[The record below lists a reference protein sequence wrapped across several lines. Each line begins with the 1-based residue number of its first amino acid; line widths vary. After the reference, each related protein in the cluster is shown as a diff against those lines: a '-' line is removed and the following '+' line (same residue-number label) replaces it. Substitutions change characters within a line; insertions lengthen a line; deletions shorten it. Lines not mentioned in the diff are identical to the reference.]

1 MGDPVTDET
10 IKKLKLWKLESY
22 SYQENVLK
30 PISQFL
36 NLSLE
41 EVEDLL
47 AKNLDMARI
56 ESSHS
61 SAEQARLFRM
71 EKQIEVDLG
80 LDYFLQLELLSE
92 NQINIIR
99 EDVMNKLESSG
110 KLDFNSKSDKYKD
123 LINEARNKILKIL
136 KEN

>member
-1 MGDPVTDET
+1 MTNET

-22 SYQENVLK
+22 SYKDNVLK
-30 PISQFL
+30 PLSQFL
-36 NLSLE
+36 NLSLD

-47 AKNLDMARI
+47 VKNLDMARI

-80 LDYFLQLELLSE
+80 LDYFLHLELLTK
-92 NQINIIR
+92 NQVNTIR

-110 KLDFNSKSDKYKD
+110 KLDFDLKSDRYRK
-123 LINEARNKILKIL
+123 LTNEARDEILKIL

>member
-1 MGDPVTDET
+1 MTDET

>member
-1 MGDPVTDET
+1 MTDET

-22 SYQENVLK
+22 SYEYNVLQ

-36 NLSLE
+36 DISLE
-41 EVEDLL
+41 EVEELL

-61 SAEQARLFRM
+61 SAEQAKLFRI
-71 EKQIEVDLG
+71 EKMIEIDLG
-80 LDYFLQLELLSE
+80 LDYFLHLELLSQ
-92 NQINIIR
+92 NQINSIR
-99 EDVMNKLESSG
+99 EEVMNKLEKSG
-110 KLDFNSKSDKYKD
+110 KLDFDLNSNEYKE
-123 LINEARNKILKIL
+123 LIDEARETILKIL

>member
-1 MGDPVTDET
+1 MTDET

-22 SYQENVLK
+22 SYKDNVLEPLSK
-30 PISQFL
+30 FL
-36 NLSLE
+36 NISIE
-41 EVEDLL
+41 EVEELL

-61 SAEQARLFRM
+61 SAEQARLFRT

-80 LDYFLQLELLSE
+80 LDYFLHLELLTE
-92 NQINIIR
+92 HQINIIK
-99 EDVMNKLESSG
+99 EEVMNELEMSG
-110 KLDFNSKSDKYKD
+110 KLDFHANTDKYIA
-123 LINEARNKILKIL
+123 LINEARKKILKIL